1 MNNLKLVIIDE
12 RYCDYLKT
20 FDSRVTYNYGK
31 KDTRPFIGILFN
43 VVNVEY
49 FAPLYY
55 PKPKHLVMK
64 NTLDFLRI
72 DNGTLGA
79 INFNNMI
86 PVTPNNYIVPNLNR
100 KPKDINEKKHLIL
113 LQKQLRWL
121 NSNIDR
127 VKDKSKNLYNLYI
140 NGQLP
145 TNIKSRCC
153 NFKLLEKA
161 CKQYNTTKEL

>member
-1 MNNLKLVIIDE
+1 MNTLKLVIIDSN
-12 RYCDYLKT
+12 YCDYLRG
-20 FDSRVTYNYGK
+20 FDSKVAYNYVK
-31 KDTRPFIGILFN
+31 KDTRPFIGVLFN
-43 VVNVEY
+43 VGKMEY
-49 FAPLYY
+49 FAPLYS

-72 DNGTLGA
+72 DSGTLGA
-79 INFNNMI
+79 INLNNMI

-100 KPKDINEKKHLIL
+100 KPKDINEKKYLIL